1 MKFAKTLIASLL
13 LSAAAAPAALADYP
27 DRPLTLLVAWG
38 AGGGTDAV
46 ARVIAVGLEKEL
58 GQTVN
63 VVNRTGGSGVVGHMA
78 MADAAPD
85 GYTLGLA
92 TTEVNLM
99 HWLGLTDLTYEVY
112 TPLALMNQDPAGVQV
127 SADSKYK
134 DVKELLEA
142 IKTSPAGTFK
152 ATGSGQGSSWHV
164 AIAGML
170 NAEGIDA
177 SKVTWV
183 PSDGA
188 ASGLQELLSGGTDIV
203 PSSLVEARALIDAG
217 RVKSLAFMSSE
228 RSKLFPDVPTL
239 KEETGS
245 DWEFG
250 AWRGIVGPKNMPDD
264 VRSKLET
271 ALENVF
277 KSEEYNKFMSA
288 QGFGASYLSSEKF
301 GEFMATNDKNF
312 GATMKAIGLAK

>member
-1 MKFAKTLIASLL
+1 MKFAKGIIAALL
-13 LSAAAAPAALADYP
+13 LSATAMPALAEYP
-27 DRPLTLLVAWG
+27 DRPITLLVAWG

-46 ARVIAVGLEKEL
+46 ARVVAVGLEKEL
-58 GQTVN
+58 GQSVN
-63 VVNRTGGSGVVGHMA
+63 VVNRTGGSGVVGHSA
-78 MADAAPD
+78 MADAEPD

-99 HWLGLTDLTYEVY
+99 HWLGLTELDYKVY

-127 SADSKYK
+127 SADSEYQNLG
-134 DVKELLEA
+134 ELLEA
-142 IKTSPAGTFK
+142 IKTSQPGTFR

-164 AIAGML
+164 AIAGLL

-177 SKVTWV
+177 STVTWV

-188 ASGLQELLSGGTDIV
+188 ASGLQELLSGGTEIV
-203 PSSLVEARALIDAG
+203 PSSLVEARALIEAG
-217 RVKSLAFMSSE
+217 RVKSLAYMSKE

-250 AWRGIVGPKNMPDD
+250 AWRGIVAPTGLPDD
-264 VRSKLET
+264 IRDRLIA
-271 ALENVF
+271 ALEKVF
-277 KSEEYNKFMSA
+277 NSEEYNQFMSA
-288 QGFGASYLSSEKF
+288 QGFGANFLPGEEF
-301 GEFMATNDKNF
+301 GNFMATNDVNF
-312 GATMKAIGLAK
+312 GETMKAIGLAK

>member
-1 MKFAKTLIASLL
+1 MKFAKTLLAAIL
-13 LSAAAAPAALADYP
+13 LSSTAGAALADYP
-27 DRPLTLLVAWG
+27 DRPITLLVAWG

-58 GQTVN
+58 GQSVN
-63 VVNRTGGSGVVGHMA
+63 VVNRTGGSGVVGHSA

-99 HWLGLTDLTYEVY
+99 HWLGLTDLTYEVF

-127 SADSKYK
+127 AADSKYK
-134 DVKELLEA
+134 TVGELLEA
-142 IKTSPAGTFK
+142 IKTSEPGTFR

-164 AIAGML
+164 AIAGLL
-170 NAEGIDA
+170 NSEGIEA

-203 PSSLVEARALIDAG
+203 PSSLVEARALIEAG
-217 RVKSLAFMSSE
+217 RVKSLAYMNKE

-250 AWRGIVGPKNMPDD
+250 AWRGIVAPKNLPDD
-264 VRSKLET
+264 VKERLVT

-277 KSEEYNKFMSA
+277 KSDEYNEFMTA
-288 QGFGASYLSSEKF
+288 QGFGASFLPAEEF
-301 GEFMATNDKNF
+301 GEFMATNDVNF
-312 GATMKAIGLAK
+312 GETMKAIGLAK

>member
-1 MKFAKTLIASLL
+1 MKFAKGIIAALL
-13 LSAAAAPAALADYP
+13 LSATAMPAWAEYP
-27 DRPLTLLVAWG
+27 DRPITLLVAWG

-46 ARVIAVGLEKEL
+46 ARVVAVGLEKEL
-58 GQTVN
+58 GQSVN
-63 VVNRTGGSGVVGHMA
+63 VVNRTGGSGVVGHSA
-78 MADAAPD
+78 MADAEPD

-99 HWLGLTDLTYEVY
+99 HWLGLTELDYKVY

-127 SADSKYK
+127 SADSEYK
-134 DVKELLEA
+134 NLGELLEA
-142 IKTSPAGTFK
+142 IKTSQPGTFR

-164 AIAGML
+164 AIAGLL

-177 SKVTWV
+177 STVTWV

-188 ASGLQELLSGGTDIV
+188 ASGLQELLSGGTEIV
-203 PSSLVEARALIDAG
+203 PSSLVEARALIEAG
-217 RVKSLAFMSSE
+217 RVKSLAYMSKE

-250 AWRGIVGPKNMPDD
+250 AWRGIVAPKGLPDD
-264 VRSKLET
+264 IRDKLVA
-271 ALENVF
+271 ALEKVYN
-277 KSEEYNKFMSA
+277 SEEYNQFLSA
-288 QGFGASYLSSEKF
+288 QGFGANFLPGEEF
-301 GEFMATNDKNF
+301 GNFMATNDVNF
-312 GATMKAIGLAK
+312 GETMKAIGLAK

>member
-1 MKFAKTLIASLL
+1 MKFAKSLIAAIL
-13 LSAAAAPAALADYP
+13 LSTTAGAAWAEYP

-58 GQTVN
+58 GQSVS
-63 VVNRTGGSGVVGHMA
+63 VVNRTGGSGVVGHSA

-99 HWLGLTDLTYEVY
+99 HWLGLTDINYKIY

-127 SADSKYK
+127 ADDSKYQN
-134 DVKELLEA
+134 VKELLEA
-142 IKTSPAGTFK
+142 IKTSPSGTFR

-164 AIAGML
+164 AIAGLL

-177 SKVTWV
+177 STVTWV

-188 ASGLQELLSGGTDIV
+188 ASGLQELLSGGTEIV
-203 PSSLVEARALIDAG
+203 PSSLVEARALIDAN
-217 RVKSLAFMSSE
+217 RIKSLAYMSKE

-250 AWRGIVGPKNMPDD
+250 AWRGIVGPNGMPDD
-264 VRSKLET
+264 VKVRLVT

-277 KSEEYNKFMSA
+277 KSDEYIKFLSA
-288 QGFGASYLSSEKF
+288 QGFGASFLPGEEF
-301 GEFMATNDKNF
+301 GTFMATNDVNF
-312 GATMKAIGLAK
+312 GETMKAIGLAK

>member
-1 MKFAKTLIASLL
+1 MKIAKGLIAAIL
-13 LSAAAAPAALADYP
+13 LSTTAVPAWADYP
-27 DRPLTLLVAWG
+27 DRPITLYLAWG

-58 GQTVN
+58 GQPVN
-63 VVNRTGGSGVVGHMA
+63 VVNRTGGSGVVGHSA
-78 MADAAPD
+78 IADAEPD

-99 HWLGLTDLTYEVY
+99 HWLGLTDLDYKVY

-127 SADSKYK
+127 SADSEYQNLG
-134 DVKELLEA
+134 ELLEA
-142 IKTSPAGTFK
+142 IKTSPPATFR

-164 AIAGML
+164 AIAGLL

-177 SKVTWV
+177 SLVTWV

-188 ASGLQELLSGGTDIV
+188 ASGLQELLAGGTEIV
-203 PSSLVEARALIDAG
+203 PSSLVEARALIEAG
-217 RVKSLAFMSSE
+217 RVKSLAYMSSE
-228 RSKLFPDVPTL
+228 RSQLFPDVPTL

-250 AWRGIVGPKNMPDD
+250 AWRGVVAPQGLPDD
-264 VRSKLET
+264 IRDRLIA
-271 ALENVF
+271 ALDTVF
-277 KSEEYNKFMSA
+277 KSEDYHTFMGA
-288 QGFGASYLSSEKF
+288 QGFGATFLPGEEF
-301 GEFMATNDKNF
+301 GNFMATNDVNF
-312 GATMKAIGLAK
+312 GETMKAIGLAQ

>member
-1 MKFAKTLIASLL
+1 MKFAKSLIAAIL
-13 LSAAAAPAALADYP
+13 LSTTAGAAWAEYP
-27 DRPLTLLVAWG
+27 DRPLTLMVAWG

-58 GQTVN
+58 GQSVS
-63 VVNRTGGSGVVGHMA
+63 VVNRTGGSGVVGHSA

-99 HWLGLTDLTYEVY
+99 HWLGLTKINYKMY

-127 SADSKYK
+127 AADSKYQN
-134 DVKELLEA
+134 VGELLEA
-142 IKTSPAGTFK
+142 IKSSPPGTFR

-164 AIAGML
+164 AIAGL
-170 NAEGIDA
+170 LDAEGIDA
-177 SKVTWV
+177 STVTWV

-188 ASGLQELLSGGTDIV
+188 ASGLQELLSGGTEIV
-203 PSSLVEARALIDAG
+203 PSSLVEARALIDAN
-217 RVKSLAFMSSE
+217 RVKSLAYMSKE

-250 AWRGIVGPKNMPDD
+250 AWRGIVGPSGMPDD
-264 VRSKLET
+264 VKERLIT

-277 KSEEYNKFMSA
+277 KSDEYIKFLSA
-288 QGFGASYLSSEKF
+288 QGFGANFLPGEEF
-301 GEFMATNDKNF
+301 GNFMATNDVNF
-312 GATMKAIGLAK
+312 GETMKAIGLAK

>member
-1 MKFAKTLIASLL
+1 MKLRQGLIAAIL
-13 LSAAAAPAALADYP
+13 LSMTAIPAWADYP
-27 DRPLTLLVAWG
+27 DRPLTLYLAWG

-58 GQTVN
+58 GQPVN
-63 VVNRTGGSGVVGHMA
+63 VVNRTGGSGVVGHSA
-78 MADAAPD
+78 IADAEPD
-85 GYTLGLA
+85 GYTIGLA

-99 HWLGLTDLTYEVY
+99 HWLGLTELDYTVY

-127 SADSKYK
+127 AADSEYQNLG
-134 DVKELLEA
+134 ELLEA
-142 IKTSPAGTFK
+142 IKTSPPATFR

-170 NAEGIDA
+170 NAEGIDP
-177 SKVTWV
+177 SLVTWV

-188 ASGLQELLSGGTDIV
+188 ASGLQELLAGGTDIV
-203 PSSLVEARALIDAG
+203 PSSLVEARALIEAG
-217 RVKSLAFMSSE
+217 RVKSLAYMSSE
-228 RSKLFPDVPTL
+228 RSTLFPDVPTL

-250 AWRGIVGPKNMPDD
+250 AWRGIVAPQGLPDD
-264 VRSKLET
+264 IRDRLIA
-271 ALENVF
+271 ALDSIFQSN
-277 KSEEYNKFMSA
+277 EYHEFLGA
-288 QGFGASYLSSEKF
+288 QGFGATFLPGEEF
-301 GEFMATNDKNF
+301 GDFMATNDANF

>member
-1 MKFAKTLIASLL
+1 MKFAKGIIAALL
-13 LSAAAAPAALADYP
+13 LSATAMPAWAEYP
-27 DRPLTLLVAWG
+27 DRPITLLVAWG

-46 ARVIAVGLEKEL
+46 ARVVAVGLEKEL
-58 GQTVN
+58 GQSVN
-63 VVNRTGGSGVVGHMA
+63 VVNRTGGSGVVGHSA
-78 MADAAPD
+78 MADAEPD

-99 HWLGLTDLTYEVY
+99 HWLGLTELDYKVY

-127 SADSKYK
+127 SADSEYQNLE
-134 DVKELLEA
+134 ELLEA
-142 IKTSPAGTFK
+142 IKTSQPGTFR

-164 AIAGML
+164 AIAGLL

-177 SKVTWV
+177 STVTWV

-188 ASGLQELLSGGTDIV
+188 ASGLQELLSGGTEIV
-203 PSSLVEARALIDAG
+203 PSSLVEARALIEAG
-217 RVKSLAFMSSE
+217 RVKSLAYMSKE

-250 AWRGIVGPKNMPDD
+250 AWRGIVAPKGLPDD
-264 VRSKLET
+264 IRDKLIA
-271 ALENVF
+271 ALEKVYN
-277 KSEEYNKFMSA
+277 SEEYNQFLSA
-288 QGFGASYLSSEKF
+288 QGFGANFLPGEEF
-301 GEFMATNDKNF
+301 GNFMATNDVNF
-312 GATMKAIGLAK
+312 GETMKAIGLAK

>member
-1 MKFAKTLIASLL
+1 MKFAKIIIAALL
-13 LSAAAAPAALADYP
+13 LSATAMPAWADYP
-27 DRPLTLLVAWG
+27 DRPITLLVAWG

-46 ARVIAVGLEKEL
+46 ARVVAVGLEKEL
-58 GQTVN
+58 GQSVN
-63 VVNRTGGSGVVGHMA
+63 VVNRTGGSGVVGHSA
-78 MADAAPD
+78 MADAEPD

-99 HWLGLTDLTYEVY
+99 HWLGLTELDYKVY

-127 SADSKYK
+127 SADSEYQKLG
-134 DVKELLEA
+134 ELLEA
-142 IKTSPAGTFK
+142 IKTSQPGTFR

-164 AIAGML
+164 AIAGLL

-188 ASGLQELLSGGTDIV
+188 ASGLQELLSGGTEIV
-203 PSSLVEARALIDAG
+203 PSSLVEARALIEAG
-217 RVKSLAFMSSE
+217 RVKSLAYMSKE

-250 AWRGIVGPKNMPDD
+250 AWRGIVAPKGLPDD
-264 VRSKLET
+264 IRDRLIA
-271 ALENVF
+271 ALEKVF
-277 KSEEYNKFMSA
+277 NSEEYHQFLSA
-288 QGFGASYLSSEKF
+288 QGFGANFLPGEEF
-301 GEFMATNDKNF
+301 GNFMATNDANF
-312 GATMKAIGLAK
+312 GETMKAIGLAK

>member
-1 MKFAKTLIASLL
+1 MKFTKGII
-13 LSAAAAPAALADYP
+13 AALMLSVTAMPAWANYP
-27 DRPLTLLVAWG
+27 DRPITLLVAWG

-46 ARVIAVGLEKEL
+46 ARVVAVGLEKEL
-58 GQTVN
+58 GQSVN
-63 VVNRTGGSGVVGHMA
+63 VVNRTGGSGVVGHSA
-78 MADAAPD
+78 MADAEAD

-99 HWLGLTDLTYEVY
+99 HWLGLTDLDYKVY

-127 SADSKYK
+127 SADSEYQNLG
-134 DVKELLEA
+134 ELLEA
-142 IKTSPAGTFK
+142 IKTSPSGTFR

-164 AIAGML
+164 AIAGLL

-177 SKVTWV
+177 STVTWV

-188 ASGLQELLSGGTDIV
+188 ASGLQELLSGGTEIV

-217 RVKSLAFMSSE
+217 RVKSLAYMSKE

-250 AWRGIVGPKNMPDD
+250 AWRGIVAPKGLPDD
-264 VRSKLET
+264 IRDRLIA
-271 ALENVF
+271 ALEKVF
-277 KSEEYNKFMSA
+277 NSEEYKQFMSA
-288 QGFGASYLSSEKF
+288 QGFGANFLPGEEF
-301 GEFMATNDKNF
+301 GNFMATNDVNF
-312 GATMKAIGLAK
+312 GETMKAIGLAK

>member
-1 MKFAKTLIASLL
+1 MKFAKGIIAALL
-13 LSAAAAPAALADYP
+13 LSATAMPAWAEYP
-27 DRPLTLLVAWG
+27 DRPITLLVAWG

-46 ARVIAVGLEKEL
+46 ARVVAVGLEKEL
-58 GQTVN
+58 GQSVN
-63 VVNRTGGSGVVGHMA
+63 VVNRTGGSGVVGHSA
-78 MADAAPD
+78 MADAEPD

-99 HWLGLTDLTYEVY
+99 HWLGLTELDYNVY

-127 SADSKYK
+127 SADSEYQNLG
-134 DVKELLEA
+134 ELLEA
-142 IKTSPAGTFK
+142 IKTSQPGTFR

-164 AIAGML
+164 AIAGLL
-170 NAEGIDA
+170 NAEGIEA

-188 ASGLQELLSGGTDIV
+188 ASGLQELLSGGTEIV
-203 PSSLVEARALIDAG
+203 PSSLVEARALIEAG
-217 RVKSLAFMSSE
+217 RVKSLAYMSKE

-250 AWRGIVGPKNMPDD
+250 AWRGIVAPKGLPDD
-264 VRSKLET
+264 IRDKLIA
-271 ALENVF
+271 ALEKVYN
-277 KSEEYNKFMSA
+277 SEDYNKFLSA
-288 QGFGASYLSSEKF
+288 QGFGANFLPGEEF
-301 GEFMATNDKNF
+301 GKFMATNDANF
-312 GATMKAIGLAK
+312 GETMKAIGLAK

>member
-1 MKFAKTLIASLL
+1 MKVLKGLLAASVLAM
-13 LSAAAAPAALADYP
+13 AAVPAMADYP
-27 DRPLTLLVAWG
+27 DRPITMYVAWG

-58 GQTVN
+58 GARVN
-63 VVNRTGGSGVVGHMA
+63 VVNRTGGSGVVGHSA
-78 MADAAPD
+78 MAEAEPD

-99 HWLGLTDLTYEVY
+99 HWLGLTDLDYTVY

-127 SADSKYK
+127 AADSEYET
-134 DVKELLEA
+134 VQQLLEA
-142 IKTSPAGTFK
+142 IENSSAGTFR

-188 ASGLQELLSGGTDIV
+188 ASGLQELLSGGTHIV
-203 PSSLVEARALIDAG
+203 PSSLVEARALIEAG
-217 RVKSLAFMSSE
+217 RVKSLAYMSSE

-245 DWEFG
+245 DWMFG
-250 AWRGIVGPKNMPDD
+250 AWRGVVAPKGLPDD
-264 VRSKLET
+264 IRDRLIA
-271 ALENVF
+271 ALDTIYH
-277 KSEEYNKFMSA
+277 SDDYQKFMEA
-288 QGFGASYLSSEKF
+288 QGFGVQFLPGEEF
-301 GEFMATNDKNF
+301 GEFMATNDVNF
-312 GATMKAIGLAK
+312 GETMKAIGLTQ